1 MIGECCTAESFLRGM
16 PLVFFGG
23 CRLFG
28 WPGFGDFVLVV
39 DSVEFLDE
47 SPAVWMTGRCFP
59 SPVLDFSST
68 AQFLLVELSKLRGGG
83 FF

>member
-1 MIGECCTAESFLRGM
+1 MIGECCTAESFLRGV

-39 DSVEFLDE
+39 DSVDFFDE
-47 SPAVWMTGRCFP
+47 SPAVWMTG
-59 SPVLDFSST
+59 
-68 AQFLLVELSKLRGGG
+68 
-83 FF
+83 